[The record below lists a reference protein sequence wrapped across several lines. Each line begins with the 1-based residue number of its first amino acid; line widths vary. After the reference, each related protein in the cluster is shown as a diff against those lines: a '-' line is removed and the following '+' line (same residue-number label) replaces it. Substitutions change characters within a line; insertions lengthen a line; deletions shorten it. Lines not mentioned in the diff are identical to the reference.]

1 MANLTIDGREIT
13 AQDTS
18 TILEAAGENGIH
30 IPTLCYLAK
39 LSWLKSCRMCIVDIE
54 GVEKPMP
61 ACATPVAEGMV
72 VHTRTGR
79 VKRMR
84 RDALKFLL
92 IQHPLDCPVCDAG
105 GECELQNL
113 TYEFGIDKQDYVSEK
128 IERPD
133 VPFGTP
139 LVRQWMDRC
148 VMCMRCIQA
157 CIEIPGCHV
166 LDVVDRGFES
176 HVEAIHADA
185 CISCGE
191 CLHVCP
197 VGALTENLNPIK
209 GRIWQMA
216 RVQTTCTFCS
226 CGCQLDLNILHGQR
240 VIKVTSRDG
249 VGINDGSLCVRGRFG
264 YDYIH
269 HPDRLTHPMI
279 KENGNFREADW
290 EEALSLVSKKLGTL
304 KENFGGESLGAI
316 APARGTNEEIY
327 LLQKLM
333 RLVLGSNN
341 VDSAARLGSAPTLVG
356 LSETLG
362 YGAMTNGLSG
372 IVGADAVLVVGAN
385 PDDDNLIF
393 AN

>member
-1 MANLTIDGREIT
+1 
-13 AQDTS
+13 
-18 TILEAAGENGIH
+18 
-30 IPTLCYLAK
+30 
-39 LSWLKSCRMCIVDIE
+39 
-54 GVEKPMP
+54 
-61 ACATPVAEGMV
+61 
-72 VHTRTGR
+72 
-79 VKRMR
+79 
-84 RDALKFLL
+84 
-92 IQHPLDCPVCDAG
+92 
-105 GECELQNL
+105 
-113 TYEFGIDKQDYVSEK
+113 
-128 IERPD
+128 
-133 VPFGTP
+133 
-139 LVRQWMDRC
+139 
-148 VMCMRCIQA
+148 
-157 CIEIPGCHV
+157 
-166 LDVVDRGFES
+166 
-176 HVEAIHADA
+176 ADA

-209 GRIWQMA
+209 GRIWQMD
-216 RVQTTCTFCS
+216 RVQTTCAFCG
-226 CGCQLDLNILHGQR
+226 CGCQLDLNILHSQR

-279 KENGNFREADW
+279 KENGNLREADW

-393 AN
+393 ANKIRQAIQKSDACVI